1 MRKTSGDEGLATC
14 DLTGSKCFAKS
25 MESRANNSKDMTGGE
40 CLEAC
45 QLTDYSLMLQF
56 QKPFDQAEVQ
66 LYGDMVGRLAL
77 HRLNVNFLSSSQN
90 DSLGYRGHREL
101 A

>member
-25 MESRANNSKDMTGGE
+25 MESRANHSKDMTGGE

-77 HRLNVNFLSSSQN
+77 HHLNVEFLSF
-90 DSLGYRGHREL
+90 
-101 A
+101 

>member
-1 MRKTSGDEGLATC
+1 
-14 DLTGSKCFAKS
+14 
-25 MESRANNSKDMTGGE
+25 MESRANHSKDMTGGE

-77 HRLNVNFLSSSQN
+77 HHLNVEFLSSSQN
-90 DSLGYRGHREL
+90 DIPTLFYLPWKKIIRGDYKKSGLAFDCLSLLVE
-101 A
+101 

>member
-1 MRKTSGDEGLATC
+1 MRKNTDDEGLATC
-14 DLTGSKCFAKS
+14 DLTGSKCFAQS
-25 MESRANNSKDMTGGE
+25 MQSQANNSNDMTGGE

-66 LYGDMVGRLAL
+66 FYGDLV
-77 HRLNVNFLSSSQN
+77 
-90 DSLGYRGHREL
+90 EK
-101 A
+101 

>member
-1 MRKTSGDEGLATC
+1 
-14 DLTGSKCFAKS
+14 
-25 MESRANNSKDMTGGE
+25 MESGANNLKDMTGGE

-66 LYGDMVGRLAL
+66 LYGDMVGRLAF
-77 HRLNVNFLSSSQN
+77 HFSNVNFLSSSQN
-90 DSLGYRGHREL
+90 NIPTLLYL
-101 A
+101 PWKKILFQVIQMKKL